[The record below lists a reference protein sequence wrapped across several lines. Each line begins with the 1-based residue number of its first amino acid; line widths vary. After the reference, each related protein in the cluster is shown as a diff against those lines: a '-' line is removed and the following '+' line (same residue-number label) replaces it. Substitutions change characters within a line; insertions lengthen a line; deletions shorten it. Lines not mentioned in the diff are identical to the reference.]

1 MFRDERE
8 LGVVHFFGFCGK
20 NIVFTATGFQF
31 PIRCE
36 PAIKLIKWLPNI
48 IKLHTLCCVTDRKG
62 RVLNIALSPDSAAG
76 SVTPL
81 LLTRRIRRRGELAVK
96 GYAHTFLATKGQDK

>member
-20 NIVFTATGFQF
+20 NIVFMATGFQF

-48 IKLHTLCCVTDRKG
+48 IKLHTLCCVMCDGSQGSCFEHCSLPGLCSRL
-62 RVLNIALSPDSAAG
+62 RDSL
-76 SVTPL
+76 V
-81 LLTRRIRRRGELAVK
+81 I
-96 GYAHTFLATKGQDK
+96 DKEN